1 VKPNYNGHDSFSSF
15 LALPPKISVRSWSF
29 TGAASIHLRPAR
41 LDMNGQSIEN
51 RILPTPIS
59 AIEQV
64 SAELEN
70 APLVVSQ
77 KCSR

>member
-1 VKPNYNGHDSFSSF
+1 MIGLKRHDSFSSF
-15 LALPPKISVRSWSF
+15 LAFSPRISVRTWSL

-51 RILPTPIS
+51 IILSTPIS

-64 SAELEN
+64 RAEFEN